1 MTDCKYV
8 MASLDVESPFTNI
21 SLGKTIENC
30 INDLLFDKSK
40 IDSLTKQDLYD
51 LLSAAGKE
59 SFFIFDSTL
68 YRQIDAV
75 FMGSPLGPTLGK
87 AFLCHYE
94 KKYIVALLNSSLNS
108 ARGTLMTSL

>member
-1 MTDCKYV
+1 MIYFLINLKLIV
-8 MASLDVESPFTNI
+8 WLDRFNRLI
-21 SLGKTIENC
+21 
-30 INDLLFDKSK
+30 
-40 IDSLTKQDLYD
+40 DLYD